1 LSGSTSGSPWRT
13 SSSFRNCVAMISRCL
28 TDCLSVCL
36 TTPQLNFKTDQ
47 SDHQQNCAT
56 SASCPSPPPAPE
68 CSTRFRETDISAD
81 MGPFTPIIFSSKKT
95 ILHKMHHITHP
106 KKKNTSLRI
115 TLSES
120 LSEPDSSPWNQCKHD
135 GLVPISLEQS
145 LPVFLQLPSLL
156 HPPYTRVGPLESPRK
171 RSKIQERRQ
180 WARRTDA
187 KQERLVFRVFES
199 GELLLEIRVVVADEK
214 VMRIDDNWNEEKV

>member
-1 LSGSTSGSPWRT
+1 MAYPLLLQKLRRHDLPLSDW
-13 SSSFRNCVAMISRCL
+13 
-28 TDCLSVCL
+28 LSVCL

-47 SDHQQNCAT
+47 SDHQQNFVT
-56 SASCPSPPPAPE
+56 SASCPSPPPPAPE

-95 ILHKMHHITHP
+95 IFHKMHHITH
-106 KKKNTSLRI
+106 KKNTSLRI

-120 LSEPDSSPWNQCKHD
+120 LSEPDSSPWNQYKHD
-135 GLVPISLEQS
+135 GLVPIPLEQS
-145 LPVFLQLPSLL
+145 FPVFLQLPSL
-156 HPPYTRVGPLESPRK
+156 HPPYSRVGTLESPRK
-171 RSKIQERRQ
+171 RSKIQERRK

-187 KQERLVFRVFES
+187 KQEEQEQEQERLLYRVFES

-214 VMRIDDNWNEEKV
+214 VMRIDDNWSEEKV